1 MNSVAFSSLNPPPRE
16 SISAADVF
24 SASDGLLAPMLP
36 LASKLNE
43 LLRDLPSLTTLIV
56 ATSKEENA
64 LLSAKLG
71 EIAETLSTLTEQVDP
86 NEDQAVR
93 ALEHADIIAND
104 RITRGFI
111 ILRNKEIPEGVGPL
125 SPKEHVELAH
135 AMEEKRHAFWTK
147 LYEVPFV
154 QRETIAILNSLETKQ
169 GKISTIIF
177 PPRTHEYRSA
187 NKSTRDSMLWES
199 TRDSLE
205 QIRKLGDHTN
215 AGIGSDYRKEVAAIL
230 ARTPLAPEHALVLAS
245 ECKRK
250 AQSLIDAEI
259 KDSSQ
264 NPPVEFQASL
274 ADFGASALKVRG
286 FIAELNRLEEPY
298 IRLKNYMVMSL
309 TNLAHSVINRK
320 KLTNFKEK
328 TDLFQSG
335 VVGIMRGV
343 ERYDPGYG
351 TKLTTNVFEW
361 IAQGVRAER
370 GVGAFAVSV
379 PLRKQQAFFKVRALC
394 NQHESSTE
402 LVEIA
407 SQQGISIQDAFAFIA
422 LLSPAR
428 SLDFRP
434 DESGATSMS
443 LHQLVPDKNTPENDE
458 AVYIEDLKREISMA
472 FRNLNLTE
480 RQILSLAYGLEG
492 GTPKTDA
499 EIGVEIGM
507 RTERVKN
514 FRTRSLTRLK
524 RAPDA
529 QRINELYGTR

>member
-1 MNSVAFSSLNPPPRE
+1 MNSVALSSLNPPPRE

-43 LLRDLPSLTTLIV
+43 LLSDLPSLTTLIM

-514 FRTRSLTRLK
+514 FRNRSLTRLK

>member
-230 ARTPLAPEHALVLAS
+230 ARTPLAPEHALILAS